1 MHFLEGFFSGYP
13 CLTRLLFFVSFFL
26 FIRNSDLLECTVDH
40 RPSIQEGQSIS
51 GLVVGY
57 IFPDDVTRARLPL
70 PSSFL
75 IRRLPGNRVQ
85 SKHNAHVSPKQS
97 GRRY

>member
-1 MHFLEGFFSGYP
+1 MHFLEGFFSSSP

-40 RPSIQEGQSIS
+40 RPSIHEGQSIS

-57 IFPDDVTRARLPL
+57 IFPDDVPRARLPL

-75 IRRLPGNRVQ
+75 VCKLPGSRVRL
-85 SKHNAHVSPKQS
+85 KHNTHVPQAIRSAVV
-97 GRRY
+97 